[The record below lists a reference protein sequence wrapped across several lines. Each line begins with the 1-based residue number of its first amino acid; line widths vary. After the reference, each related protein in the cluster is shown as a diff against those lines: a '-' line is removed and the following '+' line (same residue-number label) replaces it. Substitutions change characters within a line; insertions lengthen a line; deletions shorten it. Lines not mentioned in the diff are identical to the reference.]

1 MREIAI
7 IIDGVWQLPV
17 TDEHNAVSG
26 GARQTPPV
34 TTSTDNVERIAE
46 YLAEVVLLAQSLTP
60 QDARRAREFLHAA
73 SSVLAASTVLPLE
86 DQRIF
91 ETHLRNARK

>member
-7 IIDGVWQLPV
+7 LVDGEWQPIVDGHTQV
-17 TDEHNAVSG
+17 TAPNSSSTMIMPTDAV
-26 GARQTPPV
+26 
-34 TTSTDNVERIAE
+34 DRIAE
-46 YLAEVVLLAQSLTP
+46 LLAEVVLLAQSLTP